1 MMPLRLCLVVE
12 SGTDV
17 RLVEGLVESFDLT
30 ILARKVEGGVEVSHP
45 PAISVPSVVGS
56 ASRLEFAMLVWRHL
70 RQYRQRIDF
79 VLVQGYGLAALAANL
94 ASRFTGTPTAMLVC
108 SPTEA
113 YYRCRRAHPG
123 PDKPFRRRELWVLH
137 ALARMNGLIGRQYI
151 VLSQHL
157 ADVVRGHRIRKPVDI
172 VPIYGVDTK
181 IFSPPEASKPSIK
194 ARLKLPTSGS
204 LILCSSRVAP
214 EKDSEA
220 LLAAVQRLLDEGRD
234 LWLLH
239 RSGGYRTFLQHAERF
254 GIAER
259 VIATDAVH
267 PYRQLPGDYQASDL
281 YVQASREE
289 GLGFSALEALACGVP
304 VIAAAVGGLKE
315 TIMDGKTGWT
325 YPVGDWKTL
334 ARRIEEALD
343 ELAEAA
349 RRAAA
354 GRGLVCEKYDS
365 RMAFR
370 QLSKVIGRSQML
382 EPSRECVGAS

>member
-1 MMPLRLCLVVE
+1 
-12 SGTDV
+12 
-17 RLVEGLVESFDLT
+17 
-30 ILARKVEGGVEVSHP
+30 
-45 PAISVPSVVGS
+45 
-56 ASRLEFAMLVWRHL
+56 
-70 RQYRQRIDF
+70 
-79 VLVQGYGLAALAANL
+79 
-94 ASRFTGTPTAMLVC
+94 VC
-108 SPTEA
+108 SPTVA
-113 YYRCRRAHPG
+113 YYRCRKAYPG
-123 PDKPFRRRELWVLH
+123 VGKPFRRRELWALH

-157 ADVVRGHRIRKPVDI
+157 ADVVRGHGTRKPVDI
-172 VPIYGVDTK
+172 VPIYGVDTRVFLPSK
-181 IFSPPEASKPSIK
+181 IPKGLIRAQLE
-194 ARLKLPTSGS
+194 LPTSGS
-204 LILCSSRVAP
+204 VILCSSRVAP
-214 EKDSEA
+214 EKDTET
-220 LLAAVQRLLDEGRD
+220 LLAAVQRLLDDGRD

-239 RSGGYRTFLQHAERF
+239 RSGGYRTFLQHAEQF

-267 PYRQLPGDYQASDL
+267 PHRQLPRDYQAGDL

-304 VIAAAVGGLKE
+304 VIAASVGGLKE
-315 TIMDGKTGWT
+315 TIVDGQTGWT
-325 YPVGDWKTL
+325 YPVGDWRTL

-370 QLSKVIGRSQML
+370 QLSKVIGLSQML